1 MSLQPVPKL
10 LRHRWIIGLVITATA
25 LTGATVIYG
34 MSQLPGSNPPSPAP
48 TAAPTTPKI
57 TALGRL
63 EPETDVIQVAAPQ
76 ALDSDRLAE
85 LFVKR
90 GDRVQAGQVIAVLD
104 SRDRLQ
110 VALLQ
115 AQKQLSVAQAKLAQ
129 VQAGAQTGEIEAQQ
143 ANIARLEAQLQTETI
158 EREAEIA
165 RVDAELRNAN
175 RTLQR
180 YQDLYQEGAETAVI
194 VDEKRERYETTLA
207 QLNRVQA
214 QRDTTVATLRKQIQQ
229 ERATLDRIA
238 EVRPVDVRIA
248 QAEVEAAIAAL
259 KKAEVDLNQVL
270 IRSPIS
276 GRILEI
282 HTRPGETIS
291 SNGIVELAETDQMQ
305 VVAEV
310 YQTDIGKIRVG
321 QAATITSPSFPGTL
335 FGNVEVIGLQVS
347 RQNVFSDQPGE
358 NLDRRV
364 IEVRIRLTT
373 KDSQVVAGLTNL
385 QVQVAIEPNS

>member
-10 LRHRWIIGLVITATA
+10 TRHRWVISLVVAATT
-25 LTGATVIYG
+25 LTGATVFYG
-34 MSQLPGSNPPSPAP
+34 MSQLRGNSQLQVPIA
-48 TAAPTTPKI
+48 TPTTPKI

-63 EPETDVIQVAAPQ
+63 EPATEVIQIAAPQ

-85 LFVKR
+85 LLVKR
-90 GDRVQAGQVIAVLD
+90 GDRVKARQVIAILD

-115 AQKQLSVAQAKLAQ
+115 AQKQLQVAQAKLAQ

-143 ANIARLEAQLQTETI
+143 ANIARLEAQLQTEAI

-165 RVDAELRNAN
+165 RVEAELRNAK

-180 YQDLYQEGAETAVI
+180 YQELYQEGAEKAVI

-207 QLNRVQA
+207 QLSRVQA
-214 QRDTTVATLRKQIQQ
+214 QRDTTVTTLRKQIQQ
-229 ERATLDRIA
+229 EQATLDRIA
-238 EVRPVDVRIA
+238 EVRPVDVSIA
-248 QAEVEAAIAAL
+248 QAEVDAAIAAL

-270 IRSPIS
+270 IRAPIA

-291 SNGIVELAETDQMQ
+291 DSGIVELAETNHME

-310 YQTDIGKIRVG
+310 YQTDIGKIQVG
-321 QAATITSPSFPGTL
+321 QPASITSASFPDNLRGT
-335 FGNVEVIGLQVS
+335 VQVIGLQVS

-358 NLDRRV
+358 NLDRKV
-364 IEVRIRLTT
+364 VEVRIRLRAQ
-373 KDSQVVAGLTNL
+373 DSQKVAGLTNL
-385 QVQVAIEPNS
+385 QVQVAIAPKP

>member
-10 LRHRWIIGLVITATA
+10 TRHRWVISLVVAATT
-25 LTGATVIYG
+25 LTGATVFYG
-34 MSQLPGSNPPSPAP
+34 MSQLRGNSQLQVPIA
-48 TAAPTTPKI
+48 TPTTPKI

-63 EPETDVIQVAAPQ
+63 EPATEVIQIAAPQ

-85 LFVKR
+85 LLVKR
-90 GDRVQAGQVIAVLD
+90 GDRVKARQVIAILD

-115 AQKQLSVAQAKLAQ
+115 AQKQLQVAQAKLAQ

-165 RVDAELRNAN
+165 RVEAELRNAK

-180 YQDLYQEGAETAVI
+180 YQELYQEGAEKAVI

-207 QLNRVQA
+207 QLSRVQA
-214 QRDTTVATLRKQIQQ
+214 QRDTTVTTLRKQIQQ
-229 ERATLDRIA
+229 EQATLDRIA
-238 EVRPVDVRIA
+238 EVRPVDVSIA
-248 QAEVEAAIAAL
+248 QAEVDAAIAAL

-270 IRSPIS
+270 IRAPIA

-291 SNGIVELAETDQMQ
+291 DSGIVELAETNHME

-310 YQTDIGKIRVG
+310 YQTDIGKIQVG
-321 QAATITSPSFPGTL
+321 QPASITSASFPDNLRGT
-335 FGNVEVIGLQVS
+335 VQVIGLQVS

-358 NLDRRV
+358 NLDRKV
-364 IEVRIRLTT
+364 VEVRIRLRAQ
-373 KDSQVVAGLTNL
+373 DSQKVAGLTNL
-385 QVQVAIEPNS
+385 QVQVAIAPKP